1 MTTLLINIPADA
13 GTEVALD
20 GPLGSPGVPSIVT
33 IGTEAMAVT
42 DGLGT
47 SVLQVERGANG
58 TTIAAHAV
66 GDAVVLSTNDVA
78 LGVTLA
84 DLGVTASAAQ
94 VNVLAGVTAGT
105 VTASK
110 GVVVDGS
117 KQVDTWTATAVNTTA
132 TFATGT
138 TWAIE
143 GQLTASN
150 AAITAGTVWGIRG
163 RIIVSGNPSGGYFYG
178 NQGKAIVSGTVSGS
192 ANIYGVVAQ
201 LDISAG
207 TYSGGELAGLWV
219 DAGATAVGILA
230 GGVDF
235 NLVRVTNTTIA
246 VPNSVFQ
253 VEAQAA
259 NLFDFHSLGT
269 ADGWFSATALGG
281 VTRKARIK
289 VKCEDGTSGYMS
301 VYTD

>member
-1 MTTLLINIPADA
+1 MTKLLINIPVDA

-20 GPLGSPGVPSIVT
+20 GPLGTPGVPSIVT

-42 DGLGT
+42 NGLGT
-47 SVLQVERGANG
+47 AVLQVDRGANG
-58 TTIAAHAV
+58 TTIAEHVAGATDTV
-66 GDAVVLSTNDVA
+66 GANDAA

-84 DLGVTASAAQ
+84 DLAITATAAQ

-117 KQVDTWTATAVNTTA
+117 KQVDTWTAIAANTTA

-150 AAITAGTVWGIRG
+150 AAITAGTVWGVRG

-178 NQGKAIVSGTVSGS
+178 NQGKAIVSGAVSGS
-192 ANIYGVVAQ
+192 ANIYGIVAQ

-207 TYSGGELAGLWV
+207 TYTGGELAGLWI
-219 DAGATAVGILA
+219 DAGATAVGTLA

-235 NLVRVTNTTIA
+235 NLLRITNTTVA
-246 VPNSVFQ
+246 VPNAVIQ
-253 VEAQAA
+253 IEAQAA
-259 NLFDFHSLGT
+259 RLFDFHSLGT
-269 ADGWFSATALGG
+269 ADSWFAATALGG
-281 VTRKARIK
+281 VTRKARLK
-289 VKCEDGTSGYMS
+289 VKCEDGSDGYMS